1 MPAKVTKSAHR
12 APPAKPPP
20 PKPKVIHKP
29 TFPIREPAKTN
40 LEPINRDKV
49 KAHYTRHGWFMWAI
63 MGLCM
68 AIGIFFWEQ
77 INAGFQWARLEVNE
91 RVYTELGKDVCTR
104 PLMTIAQRDCDNCF
118 STEQEILLQRY
129 EAQARAHNLWQAESC
144 IPLM

>member
-1 MPAKVTKSAHR
+1 MPTKITRS
-12 APPAKPPP
+12 AKPA
-20 PKPKVIHKP
+20 PKPAKP
-29 TFPIREPAKTN
+29 TFPVRKPALVKAADASVA
-40 LEPINRDKV
+40 PINAGKV
-49 KAHYTRHGWFMWAI
+49 QAVYTRQGWIMWGI

-77 INAGFQWARLEVNE
+77 INSGFQWVRLEAHE
-91 RVYTELGKDVCTR
+91 RVYTELGKDVCKR
-104 PLMTIAQRDCDNCF
+104 PLMTVAERDCDNCF